1 MSDYSNIKVKKL
13 ETSELE
19 IEGEILAEKIE
30 SHIDEALQHL
40 GKDVEIP
47 GFRKGKVPTDMLK
60 QKLGE
65 MAVWTEAA
73 EHALRTEYPE
83 ILKTAIEKEKGAEP
97 ISSPEITITKM
108 APGNPLGFKAKIA
121 LMPEVK
127 LPDYKKIA
135 KKKLEEKS
143 AEPEVGDKEVEDLM
157 LQLQKARGKHEK
169 AIKDKG
175 KEKDALSEEPNEV
188 KQEGGA
194 LLDAQGNP
202 IKKEDDADLPKFDDE
217 FAKSLGDFKSVD
229 DFKKRAKE
237 NLIEEKKM
245 RAKEELRFGIIDAV
259 VDEAKIV
266 LPEALVRGELQQM
279 MAQFEGDIARAGHT
293 MADYLK
299 RSNKTEEDLQKEWR
313 PKADKRAKTQLVL
326 HAIAEAEKLE
336 PEKEKVEENVA
347 KMMAQYKDADENRAR
362 AYISSLLQNEKVFEF
377 LEGLH

>member
-1 MSDYSNIKVKKL
+1 
-13 ETSELE
+13 
-19 IEGEILAEKIE
+19 
-30 SHIDEALQHL
+30 
-40 GKDVEIP
+40 
-47 GFRKGKVPTDMLK
+47 
-60 QKLGE
+60 
-65 MAVWTEAA
+65 
-73 EHALRTEYPE
+73 
-83 ILKTAIEKEKGAEP
+83 
-97 ISSPEITITKM
+97 
-108 APGNPLGFKAKIA
+108 
-121 LMPEVK
+121 
-127 LPDYKKIA
+127 
-135 KKKLEEKS
+135 
-143 AEPEVGDKEVEDLM
+143 DKEVEDLM